1 MFCSWKV
8 AVVVESTIITR
19 RSPPVRVMDMYTM
32 GAGSFQATV
41 LHCLTVR
48 FVLFT
53 QRGRGKE
60 SEKDEGRE

>member
-1 MFCSWKV
+1 M
-8 AVVVESTIITR
+8 ESTIITR

-32 GAGSFQATV
+32 GAGSFQAAV

-60 SEKDEGRE
+60 RKAKRTKEGNKLW